1 MPVSVCFLDVGQSHD
16 LTSFLRSPCVGFA
29 EDAAEDV
36 LPNSD
41 MLRPVFVVAYFE
53 AERLDIV
60 AGFVEIVVGEILTI
74 EINQIFGII

>member
-1 MPVSVCFLDVGQSHD
+1 MPVSICFLKFGQIYD

-60 AGFVEIVVGEILTI
+60 AGFLETVVGKILTT
-74 EINQIFGII
+74 EID